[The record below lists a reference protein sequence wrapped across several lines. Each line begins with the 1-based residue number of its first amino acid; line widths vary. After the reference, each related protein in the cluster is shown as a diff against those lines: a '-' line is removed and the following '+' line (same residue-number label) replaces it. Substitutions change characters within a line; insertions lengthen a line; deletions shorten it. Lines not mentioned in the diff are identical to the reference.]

1 MSASRKEPLMRRTI
15 VPALLLVGALAGGCA
30 PALDRISPQL
40 PEYRLAI
47 LVRPVAGAC
56 RTTTIPALALV
67 TSRQIVT
74 WEVISVDR
82 AACDPNAVRLEA
94 KARGGAAARAA
105 AAQVTGQDRPDRPAF
120 EPVRGKRP
128 ETWSIQG
135 LRPGRY
141 QYNVIIGSEVE
152 DPEIEI
158 WR

>member
-1 MSASRKEPLMRRTI
+1 MRRTTL
-15 VPALLLVGALAGGCA
+15 PALLLAGGLAGGCA

-47 LVRPVAGAC
+47 LVRPVAGGC

-94 KARGGAAARAA
+94 KPRDGAAAARAA
-105 AAQVTGQDRPDRPAF
+105 AAQDRPRPVF

-128 ETWSIQG
+128 ETWSVQG

-141 QYNVIIGSEVE
+141 QYNVIVGTEVE